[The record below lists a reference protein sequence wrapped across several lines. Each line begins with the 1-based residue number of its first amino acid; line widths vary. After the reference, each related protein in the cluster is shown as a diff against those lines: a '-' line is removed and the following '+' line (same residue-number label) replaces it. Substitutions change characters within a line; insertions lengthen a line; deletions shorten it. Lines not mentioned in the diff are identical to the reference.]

1 MDDNSDQVETLEII
15 AGVIQYDKEI
25 TDFELEVKVEKMN
38 DKGDIKTEVFE
49 EKNNFQIIGEK
60 RKNEE
65 ISNLAIESK
74 KVKEKFVT
82 T

>member
-38 DKGDIKTEVFE
+38 E
-49 EKNNFQIIGEK
+49 ERGYQD
-60 RKNEE
+60 
-65 ISNLAIESK
+65 
-74 KVKEKFVT
+74 
-82 T
+82 

>member
-1 MDDNSDQVETLEII
+1 M
-15 AGVIQYDKEI
+15 K
-25 TDFELEVKVEKMN
+25 
-38 DKGDIKTEVFE
+38 KGDIKTEVFE